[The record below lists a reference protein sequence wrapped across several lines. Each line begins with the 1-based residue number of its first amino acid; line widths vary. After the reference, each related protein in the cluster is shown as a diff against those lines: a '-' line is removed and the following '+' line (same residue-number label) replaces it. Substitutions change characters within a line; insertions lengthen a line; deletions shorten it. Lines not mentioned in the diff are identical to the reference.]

1 MDQQD
6 ISAALALEAPTG
18 RRGLDLRWLSR
29 SHVAPHEFFTGL
41 YRVLD
46 LVAKLGPKSS
56 PERGFDLYHDMVA
69 RHVGAGRV
77 ALRLHDPRAPA
88 ESRWATLSFDELHA
102 RCSVRAASWAGQ
114 GVGPGSTLCVVLP
127 FGLECVVGLLTG
139 LRLGACISLLE
150 PEGPD
155 YLALRLATLAPQF
168 IASEPH
174 YRHRLGDFDLL
185 PSAWLDDVPT
195 APSVAGSHCYLPGE
209 PCALLFSPLRQP
221 PHVPVP
227 VLAEL
232 GFFGALRDG
241 AVALALRPGDALAA
255 PGFATLQHQPA
266 LLFAALVMGASF
278 VHVAAESVIRDPS
291 LLRSSPLRSL
301 GLTAAVGEA
310 LVASSA
316 GSRPAWDHVF
326 KNPEEPTDWEAW
338 RELIEALELGD
349 TPMSNLLIEAASGG
363 CLLSSPRRPAKHQ
376 LARLMEVTSAAGRA
390 WTLLDFT
397 GSDQLAVADV
407 GVFAPLEGVRDPA
420 DKGTPTE
427 PRYFVLGRRRGVE
440 HLYGGTIEPRR
451 AGRVYPTRE
460 VLDTL
465 ADCPFLHGA
474 SIVAVSTG
482 GPTLEHRFVLLG
494 FTGAEPRERFLASL
508 HRRVDELLR
517 VLATRL
523 SGDHLPDRVEL
534 FPCYARMA
542 KGQVDHR
549 WCREQYL
556 GGVLARKLRSPVFE
570 RLTALRGALAGPEE
584 VS

>member
-1 MDQQD
+1 MDQHD
-6 ISAALALEAPTG
+6 IARALALEAPTG

-29 SHVAPHEFFTGL
+29 SHAAPREFFTALHG
-41 YRVLD
+41 VLN
-46 LVAKLGPKSS
+46 LVAELGPKSS

-69 RHVGAGRV
+69 RHVGAGRA
-77 ALRLHDPRAPA
+77 ALRFHDPHAPIDD
-88 ESRWATLSFDELHA
+88 RWVTLTFDELHA
-102 RCSVRAASWAGQ
+102 RCSVRAASWASQ
-114 GVGPGSTLCVVLP
+114 GVEPGSTLCVVLP
-127 FGLECVVGLLTG
+127 FDVECVVALLTG

-155 YLALRLATLAPQF
+155 YLGLRLATLAPQF
-168 IASEPH
+168 VASEAH
-174 YRHRLGDFDLL
+174 YRPRLGDLDAL
-185 PSAWLDDVPT
+185 PCTWLGERLAGP
-195 APSVAGSHCYLPGE
+195 AVAGSHCYLPGE

-221 PHVPVP
+221 AHVPVA
-227 VLAEL
+227 VSAEAA
-232 GFFGALRDG
+232 FFGALRDG

-255 PGFATLQHQPA
+255 PGFDVLQHQPG

-278 VHVAAESVIRDPS
+278 VHVAAESVIREPS
-291 LLRSSPLRSL
+291 LLRASPLRSV

-310 LVASSA
+310 LVAGPA
-316 GSRPAWDHVF
+316 RSRPAWDHVF

-363 CLLSSPRRPAKHQ
+363 CLLSSPRRPAKQQ

-397 GSDQLAVADV
+397 GSGQLAVGDV
-407 GVFAPLEGVRDPA
+407 GLFAPREGVHDQGDEGAP
-420 DKGTPTE
+420 E
-427 PRYFVLGRRRGVE
+427 PRHFVLGRRRGVE
-440 HLYGGTIEPRR
+440 YLYGGTLEPRR
-451 AGRVYPTRE
+451 AGRVYPARE

-465 ADCPFLHGA
+465 ADCPFLHAA
-474 SIVAVSTG
+474 SIVSISAG

-494 FTGAEPRERFLASL
+494 FTGAEPRERFLANQR
-508 HRRVDELLR
+508 RRVDELVR

-523 SGDHLPDRVEL
+523 SRDHLPDRVEL
-534 FPCYARMA
+534 FPCHARMSE
-542 KGQVDHR
+542 GEVDHR

-570 RLTALRGALAGPEE
+570 RLTALRAALAVTEPA
-584 VS
+584 